1 MFICRHLSSS
11 ELNFN
16 EHHLEVQILSRKR
29 MACIDLHTTIGDSYY
44 RNRHVIH
51 AESGRIEMLPDVYL
65 SFVLHVSSRSK
76 PDALRQGARPTLAAL
91 STQHV
96 RDSSRIEIVSP
107 SRRRAAS
114 NDRPSTP
121 SHIAG
126 PTLRQSTYRTFR
138 IPAPR
143 CTKPARAAHCVS
155 GLELPADVTIS
166 YS

>member
-1 MFICRHLSSS
+1 MFICRHLSSF

-29 MACIDLHTTIGDSYY
+29 MVCIDLHTIIGDSDY
-44 RNRHVIH
+44 RNHHVIH
-51 AESGRIEMLPDVYL
+51 AESGRMELLPDVYL
-65 SFVLHVSSRSK
+65 SFVLHGSSRSK
-76 PDALRQGARPTLAAL
+76 PDALRQGAGPILAAL
-91 STQHV
+91 STQQGK
-96 RDSSRIEIVSP
+96 DSSRIEIVSP
-107 SRRRAAS
+107 SRRRAES
-114 NDRPSTP
+114 NDSPSTP

-126 PTLRQSTYRTFR
+126 PTLRQSRYRTFR

-155 GLELPADVTIS
+155 GLELPADVTTA